1 MHDIVTVNRGRSSSR
16 GKRQESERLEQEEKR
31 RKKRKRDSV
40 FINPKSVRYFWYT
53 IFDIIIS
60 TYRHPLFS
68 GKSSGGDE
76 VTAYDSGAC
85 WRGLSTNGDAPL

>member
-16 GKRQESERLEQEEKR
+16 GKSERLEQEEKR

-60 TYRHPLFS
+60 T
-68 GKSSGGDE
+68 
-76 VTAYDSGAC
+76 
-85 WRGLSTNGDAPL
+85 